1 MLDIIKELDEWI
13 SNGEEIALAT
23 VVGTWGSAPRP
34 VGSRLAATRSGR
46 FAGSVSG
53 GCVEGAVIEASQEV
67 LASGNPHLLTFGVAD
82 EQAWEVGLAC
92 GGTIQVFLEPFT
104 ALAPLYPALKELL
117 ESRKPAVLIN
127 LLAGPAELLNRK
139 LLVSKSS
146 SIQGDLEIP
155 TKHEQLLSLARDH
168 FRQGDS
174 AIHQLGD
181 DISLFIESFLPRPR
195 LIIIGA
201 VHLTQ
206 ALLPMAQAAGFDTV
220 VIDPRGTFAAPE
232 RFKQAGEL
240 IKAWPQET
248 LPELNINKYDYV
260 VVISHDPKL
269 DDPALKI
276 SLRSNAR
283 YIGAL
288 GSRKTHKD
296 RLKRLKEA
304 GLPNEQLARIHA
316 PIGLPLGGSST
327 GEVAVSIIAE
337 ILICKNDVEFHI
349 SNIST

>member
-23 VVGTWGSAPRP
+23 VVSTWGSAPRP

-67 LASGNPHLLTFGVAD
+67 LAAGNPQLLTFGVAD

-92 GGTIQVFLEPFT
+92 GGTIQVFIEPFT
-104 ALAPLYPALKELL
+104 ALAPLYTQLKELL
-117 ESRKPAVLIN
+117 DIRKPAVLIN

-139 LLVSKSS
+139 LLFSNTS
-146 SIQGDLEIP
+146 SILGDLEIP
-155 TKHEQLLSLARDH
+155 AEQSQLLSLARDH
-168 FRQGDS
+168 LRQGDS
-174 AIHQLGD
+174 AIHQMGD
-181 DISLFIESFLPRPR
+181 DTSLFIESFLPQPR

-220 VIDPRGTFAAPE
+220 VIDPRGTFAAAE

-248 LPELNINKYDYV
+248 LPELNLNKYDYV
-260 VVISHDPKL
+260 VVLSHDPKL

-304 GLPNEQLARIHA
+304 GLPNELLARIHA
-316 PIGLPLGGSST
+316 PIGLPLGGRST

-337 ILICKNDVEFHI
+337 ILLCKNDVEFHI

>member
-1 MLDIIKELDEWI
+1 MLDVIKELDEWI

-23 VVGTWGSAPRP
+23 VVSTWGSAPRP

-117 ESRKPAVLIN
+117 ESRKPAVLVN
-127 LLAGPAELLNRK
+127 LLAGPAELFNRK
-139 LLVSKSS
+139 LLISNTA

-155 TKHEQLLSLARDH
+155 TEHEQLLNLARDH
-168 FRQGDS
+168 FRQGNS

-206 ALLPMAQAAGFDTV
+206 ALLPMAHAAGFDTV
-220 VIDPRGTFAAPE
+220 VIDPRGTFATPE

-260 VVISHDPKL
+260 VVLSHDPKL

-276 SLRSNAR
+276 SMRSNAR

-316 PIGLPLGGSST
+316 PIGLPLGGRST

>member
-1 MLDIIKELDEWI
+1 MLDVIKELDEWI

-23 VVGTWGSAPRP
+23 VVSTWGSAPRP

-67 LASGNPHLLTFGVAD
+67 LAGGKPQLLTFGVAD
-82 EQAWEVGLAC
+82 EQAWEIGLAC
-92 GGTIQVFLEPFT
+92 GGTIQVFLEPFSS
-104 ALAPLYPALKELL
+104 LAPLYPALKELL
-117 ESRKPAVLIN
+117 DNRKPAALVT
-127 LLAGPAELLNRK
+127 LLAGPPEMVNRK
-139 LLVSKSS
+139 LLVSNTS
-146 SIQGDLEIP
+146 SILGDLEIP
-155 TKHEQLLSLARDH
+155 STNEQLVSLARDH
-168 FRQGDS
+168 LRQGDS
-174 AIHQLGD
+174 AIHQMGD
-181 DISLFIESFLPRPR
+181 DISLFIESFLPQPR

-220 VIDPRGTFAAPE
+220 VIDPRGTFAAAE

-248 LPELNINKYDYV
+248 LPELKLNKYDYV
-260 VVISHDPKL
+260 VVLSHDPKL

-276 SLRSNAR
+276 SLVSNAR

-316 PIGLPLGGSST
+316 PIGLPLGGRST

-337 ILICKNDVEFHI
+337 ILLCKNDVEFHI

>member
-1 MLDIIKELDEWI
+1 MIDVIKELDEWI

-23 VVGTWGSAPRP
+23 VVNTWGSAPRP
-34 VGSRLAATRSGR
+34 VGSRMAATHSGR

-67 LASGNPHLLTFGVAD
+67 LAAGKPQLLTFGVAD
-82 EQAWEVGLAC
+82 EMAWEVGLAC
-92 GGTIQVFLEPFT
+92 GGTIQVLLEPFT

-117 ESRKPAVLIN
+117 DSRNPAVLVN
-127 LLAGPAELLNRK
+127 LLTGPPELFNHK
-139 LLVSKSS
+139 LLISNTS
-146 SIQGDLEIP
+146 SILGDLEIP
-155 TKHEQLLSLARDH
+155 STQEQLLSLARDH
-168 FRQGDS
+168 LRQGDS

-181 DISLFIESFLPRPR
+181 DISLFIESFPPPPR

-206 ALLPMAQAAGFDTV
+206 ALLPMAHAAGFDTV
-220 VIDPRGTFAAPE
+220 VVDPRGTFAAPE
-232 RFKQAGEL
+232 RFEGAGQL

-248 LPELNINKYDYV
+248 LPDLNLNKHDYV
-260 VVISHDPKL
+260 VVLSHDPKL

-316 PIGLPLGGSST
+316 PIGLPLGGRST

-337 ILICKNDVEFHI
+337 ILLSKNDVEFHI
-349 SNIST
+349 SKVTS

>member
-1 MLDIIKELDEWI
+1 MLDILKELDEWI
-13 SNGEEIALAT
+13 HNGEEIALAT
-23 VVGTWGSAPRP
+23 VVSTWGSAPRP

-67 LASGNPHLLTFGVAD
+67 LGTGKPQMVTFGVAD

-104 ALAPLYPALKELL
+104 ALAPLYTALKELL
-117 ESRKPAVLIN
+117 DSRKPAVLVN

-139 LLVSKSS
+139 LLVSNTT
-146 SIQGDLEIP
+146 SILGDLEMP
-155 TKHEQLLSLARDH
+155 STQEQLLNLAH
-168 FRQGDS
+168 THLRQRDS

-181 DISLFIESFLPRPR
+181 DISLFIESILPPPR

-206 ALLPMAQAAGFDTV
+206 ALLPMAHAAGFDTV
-220 VIDPRGTFAAPE
+220 VVDPRGAFAAAE
-232 RFKQAGEL
+232 RFQESDML
-240 IKAWPQET
+240 IKEWPQQA
-248 LPELNINKYDYV
+248 LPELELNQHDYV
-260 VVISHDPKL
+260 VVLSHDPKL
-269 DDPALKI
+269 DDPALQI
-276 SLRSNAR
+276 SLGSNVR

-304 GLPNEQLARIHA
+304 GLSTEQLARIHA

-337 ILICKNDVEFHI
+337 ILLCKNDVEFHI
-349 SNIST
+349 SKISN